1 MRILVN
7 VVITIV
13 LLVALNVIG
22 KIIGINSFLGAVVL
36 SVGFTLLVNS
46 KKVRTVCLNF
56 WRG

>member
-1 MRILVN
+1 MRTFANIAVTVGLL
-7 VVITIV
+7 IV
-13 LLVALNVIG
+13 LNVIG